1 MTPAH
6 PACESIDIPAGEGR
20 AVLLDAGQRVTI
32 VDVEGQQVGDVF
44 AFSRDDVREY
54 HSASHTR
61 AHVNRLFPA
70 VGEQFVTSRRRPIL
84 TLVEDASP
92 RRHDMLIA
100 ACDPARYAALAAPAD
115 HASCARN
122 MHDALATVGLSTE
135 IVPQPI
141 NIFMDIPVGQ
151 DGALTWETSTS
162 RPGDSITFQAE
173 IDCAFVVSAC
183 PQDVVD
189 INAGAP
195 TPLRLLIQNGTPS

>member
-1 MTPAH
+1 
-6 PACESIDIPAGEGR
+6 
-20 AVLLDAGQRVTI
+20 
-32 VDVEGQQVGDVF
+32 
-44 AFSRDDVREY
+44 
-54 HSASHTR
+54 
-61 AHVNRLFPA
+61 
-70 VGEQFVTSRRRPIL
+70 
-84 TLVEDASP
+84 
-92 RRHDMLIA
+92 MLIA